1 MCDPVTIGLVGFGIS
16 ALGSVAEFS
25 AASQQASDARALQ
38 DAQIAVNQEQQRQT
52 IEAALVNFNNQQ
64 AQLDLRASEEREA
77 AGQNAFE
84 TRLASLRASADAA
97 VSSGETAG
105 LSVDALLAD
114 FAGAGG
120 RGLQA
125 IDTNLNNRL
134 GQINVDRDASR
145 AQAQSIVN
153 SASVPQIRRTIN
165 SPSPFA
171 LGLNIAGAGLG
182 AFNDFQKTRPRP
194 TGSGASARQTSIIKN
209 PASGRLI
216 GRV

>member
-1 MCDPVTIGLVGFGIS
+1 MCDATVIGLIGFGIS
-16 ALGSVAEFS
+16 ALGSVSEFS
-25 AASQQASDARALQ
+25 AASQAADDARALQ

-52 IEAALVNFNNQQ
+52 IDAALLNFNNQQ

-134 GQINVDRDASR
+134 GQINVDREGSR
-145 AQAQSIVN
+145 AQAQSIFN

-165 SPSPFA
+165 SPSPIG

-182 AFNDFQKTRPRP
+182 AFNDFQKNKPTP
-194 TGSGASARQTSIIKN
+194 TGSVASRQTSIIKN